1 VDVREG
7 GEVLGLLPSR
17 PRLELTAAASNGAAG
32 GSTAARPGQEGGGSL
47 YGRPGSS
54 SATTR
59 PSAASMGACA
69 GLGRREWQGGLERT
83 DGPPGVPN
91 RTARGARSRGGTSR
105 PSWDACGFGER
116 ASGRHEGARMPRRE
130 GAGARGAA
138 ARATRLDVAPWHRKP
153 FTVPLFE
160 LTFLQIFV

>member
-83 DGPPGVPN
+83 DGRPGVPD
-91 RTARGARSRGGTSR
+91 RTARGARSRGGGLRDRLGTRVASGNEPREGTRGLGCRGGRVPARVARLRGRHGSTSR
-105 PSWDACGFGER
+105 PG
-116 ASGRHEGARMPRRE
+116 
-130 GAGARGAA
+130 
-138 ARATRLDVAPWHRKP
+138 
-153 FTVPLFE
+153 TVNLSLCPCLN
-160 LTFLQIFV
+160 